1 MITPAAGVRIWLAAG
16 LTDMRRGFDGL
27 AALVQ
32 QHLGQDPFSGHLF
45 VFRGK
50 RGHLLKIL
58 FWDGQGLVLYAKRL
72 ERGRFVWPQA
82 KDGVVALTPAQLSM
96 LTEGIDWRMPVR
108 TWQPGGGGENLRLQ
122 AGFSLERRES
132 AGESRAMTDTASDLP
147 TDVATL
153 QAMVLAQKAELATA
167 HSGLIEQRFE
177 IEALNARLSKLLRL
191 TFGRSSEKL
200 RAHGA

>member
-58 FWDGQGLVLYAKRL
+58 FWDGNGLCLFTKRL
-72 ERGRFVWPQA
+72 QHGRFIWPSLREP
-82 KDGVVALTPAQLSM
+82 GGTVTLTPAQLAMLSM
-96 LTEGIDWRMPVR
+96 LMPLLVRLTDSEVEAIDGVVPQV
-108 TWQPGGGGENLRLQ
+108 
-122 AGFSLERRES
+122 SDCLEDGS
-132 AGESRAMTDTASDLP
+132 G
-147 TDVATL
+147 
-153 QAMVLAQKAELATA
+153 VLEEV
-167 HSGLIEQRFE
+167 SSS
-177 IEALNARLSKLLRL
+177 RLSIDEKALLPDL
-191 TFGRSSEKL
+191 HVDPV
-200 RAHGA
+200 HGDI